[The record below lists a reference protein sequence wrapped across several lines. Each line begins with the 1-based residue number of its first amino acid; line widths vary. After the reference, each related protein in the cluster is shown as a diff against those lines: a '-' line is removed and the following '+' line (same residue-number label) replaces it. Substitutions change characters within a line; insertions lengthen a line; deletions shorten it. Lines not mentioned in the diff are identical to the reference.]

1 MSSRFKP
8 ALKRPGSYVV
18 GRLSTNHS
26 AESPHGTNQPRLVW
40 RPTSLQRIYL
50 PHDIAG
56 ENYVFAFS
64 GGVCHCVITK
74 KQDGDTVM
82 SK

>member
-1 MSSRFKP
+1 
-8 ALKRPGSYVV
+8 
-18 GRLSTNHS
+18 
-26 AESPHGTNQPRLVW
+26 VW